1 MLPKAPAEPVGK
13 SDACTPELLPP
24 ALTAAVPVVNL
35 VSVIEAIF
43 EPLFATTVSSADL
56 VLSAPGTGSVVVD
69 DQLHILTTPS
79 SDDASIDPSAPTDG
93 AKLYVKAPGVGKT
106 GIYYVNSSNV
116 NDELVSKNRSLLLS
130 MIF

>member
-1 MLPKAPAEPVGK
+1 M
-13 SDACTPELLPP
+13 
-24 ALTAAVPVVNL
+24 
-35 VSVIEAIF
+35 IE
-43 EPLFATTVSSADL
+43 TTVSSSDL

-69 DQLHILTTPS
+69 DQLHILSTPS
-79 SDDASIDPSAPTDG
+79 SDDASVDPSAPTDG